1 MDLSGPSLRTDKELA
16 MAAVTQHGWALDD
29 AAEVMKHDK
38 EVVMAAVMQSGYSLM
53 YAAESMEHDK
63 EVLMRHARHG
73 TAAAAVKL
81 VRALMPY
88 ADCED
93 REREL
98 ELAAELLTVFPVT
111 DTSPKVHQQLHSLVE
126 NMIKRTYHPTAKGG
140 KRGRDAFEQDFCE

>member
-1 MDLSGPSLRTDKELA
+1 
-16 MAAVTQHGWALDD
+16 MAAVTRHGCALMY

-38 EVVMAAVMQSGYSLM
+38 EIVLAAVTQDGIALQL
-53 YAAESMEHDK
+53 AAETMKHDK

-81 VRALMPY
+81 VRTLMPY

-98 ELAAELLTVFPVT
+98 ELAAELLTAFPVT

>member
-1 MDLSGPSLRTDKELA
+1 

-38 EVVMAAVMQSGYSLM
+38 EVVLAAVTQDGIALQL
-53 YAAESMEHDK
+53 AAEVMKHDK

-73 TAAAAVKL
+73 TATAAVKL
-81 VRALMPY
+81 VRALKHH
-88 ADCED
+88 ADWED

-98 ELAAELLTVFPVT
+98 KLAAELLTAFPVT

>member
-1 MDLSGPSLRTDKELA
+1 
-16 MAAVTQHGWALDD
+16 MAAVTQDGCALCH
-29 AAEVMKHDK
+29 AAETMTHDK
-38 EVVMAAVMQSGYSLM
+38 EIVMAAVTQDGIALQL
-53 YAAESMEHDK
+53 AAETMKHDK
-63 EVLMRHARHG
+63 EVLMRYARHG

-81 VRALMPY
+81 VRALKPY

-98 ELAAELLTVFPVT
+98 ELAAELLTAFPVT